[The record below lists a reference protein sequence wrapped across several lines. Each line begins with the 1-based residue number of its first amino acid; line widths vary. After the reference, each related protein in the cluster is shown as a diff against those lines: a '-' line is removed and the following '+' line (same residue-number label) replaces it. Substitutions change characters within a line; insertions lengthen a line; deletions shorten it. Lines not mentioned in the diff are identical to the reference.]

1 MHRFVTC
8 ALLLLALAGTVGCAG
23 EDPEVV
29 AEQEREAQW
38 LAIETTRQQLADKRE
53 QLEQAEAAA
62 EAAGAEDGTAEVAE
76 AATTEGTEGEAA
88 APAGDVEALETEV
101 ATLSEQLSQQLV
113 DFINANPPAVG
124 EEPPPRLAQAI
135 RMKSDEDIRIA
146 IEYIEEG
153 GDYRR
158 ALQIYDAAL
167 EVDPGYQRL
176 QELRAEAESMRFMTE
191 ERFAQ
196 VEEGMTQDQ
205 VRELLGPVNLRNIR
219 DYEENNAVAWFY
231 PRDEAGSAAAVWFRK
246 NRRGDYEVYEVDFH
260 FKDAGA
266 EGEGEA

>member
-8 ALLLLALAGTVGCAG
+8 AVLLVALAGTVGCAG

-62 EAAGAEDGTAEVAE
+62 EAAAAEDAAETTEVAE
-76 AATTEGTEGEAA
+76 AASGEA
-88 APAGDVEALETEV
+88 APAGDVATLENEV
-101 ATLSEQLSQQLV
+101 AALSEQFSQQLV
-113 DFINANPPAVG
+113 DFINANPPVAG
-124 EEPPPRLAQAI
+124 EPPPERVGQAI

-146 IEYIEEG
+146 VEYIEEG

-167 EVDPGYQRL
+167 EVDPGYEHL

-196 VEEGMTQDQ
+196 VEEGMSQDQ
-205 VRELLGPVNLRNIR
+205 VREILGPVNLRNIR
-219 DYEENNAVAWFY
+219 DYEENKAVAWFY

-246 NRRGDYEVYEVDFH
+246 NRRGDYEVYQVDYH

-266 EGEGEA
+266 GEGEGEA